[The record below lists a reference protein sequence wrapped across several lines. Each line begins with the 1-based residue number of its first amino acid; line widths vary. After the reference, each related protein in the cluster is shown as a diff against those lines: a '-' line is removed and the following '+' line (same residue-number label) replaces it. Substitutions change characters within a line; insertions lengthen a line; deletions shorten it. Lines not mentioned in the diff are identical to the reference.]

1 MRAGYHGEVNDMGK
15 IPCEKCGK
23 ETIEVRDIPTSA
35 VHRRGFTGKKGLQW
49 SAGRTI
55 YLTKKCPMCG
65 HVVGENKVDHKKVTK
80 RFKEQGLPTVIEC

>member
-1 MRAGYHGEVNDMGK
+1 MGK

-49 SAGRTI
+49 TQGRTV
-55 YLTKKCPMCG
+55 YLTKKCDNCG
-65 HVVGENKVDHKKVTK
+65 YVVGETEINHKKAID
-80 RFKEQGLPTVIEC
+80 RFKKQGLPTVIEC